1 MSRDYAASLLD
12 DFLHE
17 ARAHIET
24 MEFAFLDLAEL
35 AKKPRQMAAVFRAAH
50 SIKGT
55 AGVFH
60 AKKIVE
66 ITHAL
71 ESIFSQIREGQ
82 READEEIADI
92 TLQSVDCLRDLL
104 EHIDRP
110 EAVDTTELVKRLRDC
125 AGITEEKSLAVG
137 GGFSLAGKTP
147 ELVQALKNAAK
158 HGHWAYSIR
167 VPSAEALGAYRAQP
181 KKLLDEILSVGG
193 IAEAVVN
200 GTPLNTSDAAALAE
214 LIGYGLG
221 EAEGFELELIAT
233 SVLEPE
239 LFLFAVELDKALVR
253 PISKKQILS
262 ADAKNEAEAPED
274 VPAPKADK
282 QNVSIRLNISAVNSL
297 MDTASEM
304 IVARNRLLAA
314 TAGLLRAGP
323 GLAPALHDMSRL
335 TSEIQDKIM
344 RTRMQP
350 LSMIFGQYP
359 RLVRDTARARG
370 KSVQLEI
377 SGGEVALDKYLLDAL
392 VDPITQLVRNAI
404 DHGIEAQEQ
413 REALGKPQK
422 GSLRLAAAMREGR
435 VLIEVSDDG
444 AGMDIE
450 ALKRSALER
459 GLATKQQ
466 LNEMSQSAILDF
478 VFEPGVSTAREVTE
492 VSGRGVG
499 MDIVKESIEKLGGS
513 IEIVS
518 EPGKGT
524 TMRLTMPLTLSVQ
537 RTLIVAVD
545 GVSYAVPEL
554 NVERIVRISA
564 GTPSRRLE
572 RLDGAMVLNLD
583 GWCLPVVTMED
594 IAARAEGSAPISA
607 KNFLMH
613 YLPRGVAKCLVLK
626 AGGRYFTLLVDDAL
640 QTEETLAKPLPL
652 FLQGCS
658 CYSGVTVL
666 GSGSAIVI
674 LDVEGML
681 RFMGMDGA
689 VKKAPVA
696 KAGLA
701 RQDRRQVILFRSMGA
716 ELLAFE
722 ADKVSRIERID
733 ASDIKKTK
741 KGRFVEIRGKRVRVL
756 GPEDYLPE
764 PKRGRK
770 ESRPCLL
777 LLNTGG
783 APAGMLASKVL
794 DRMEQVFPPCRR
806 GAKAAGYISARGA
819 YKSEELLLL
828 DAAGIL
834 RSIGAGAAERGDGL
848 SEA

>member
-1 MSRDYAASLLD
+1 MNHDYAASLLD

-24 MEFAFLDLAEL
+24 MESAFLDLAAL
-35 AKKPRQMAAVFRAAH
+35 AKNPRQMAAVFRAAH

-82 READEEIADI
+82 REVDEEISDI

-110 EAVDTTELVKRLRDC
+110 EAVDTAELVKQLRDC
-125 AGITEEKSLAVG
+125 AGIAEEKGQVVRD
-137 GGFSLAGKTP
+137 GFSLSGKSP
-147 ELVQALKNAAK
+147 ELLQALKTAAK

-181 KKLLDEILSVGG
+181 QKLLDEILSVGG
-193 IAEAVVN
+193 IEEAVVN
-200 GTPLNTSDAAALAE
+200 GTPLNTGDAALAE
-214 LIGYGLG
+214 LISYGLK
-221 EAEGFELELIAT
+221 EAEGFKLELLAT

-239 LFLFAVELDKALVR
+239 LFLFAVELDKDLVR

-262 ADAKNEAEAPED
+262 AEAKDAAEAPEEES
-274 VPAPKADK
+274 APKADK
-282 QNVSIRLNISAVNSL
+282 QNVSIRLNISTVNSM

-304 IVARNRLLAA
+304 IVARNRLLSA
-314 TAGLLRAGP
+314 TASLLKAGP
-323 GLAPALHDMSRL
+323 DLAPVLHDVSRL

-350 LSMIFGQYP
+350 LGMIFGQYP

-392 VDPITQLVRNAI
+392 VNPITQLVRNAI
-404 DHGIEAQEQ
+404 DHGIEMPERRMAM
-413 REALGKPQK
+413 GKPPK
-422 GSLRLAAAMREGR
+422 GGLRLAAAMREGR
-435 VLIEVSDDG
+435 VLIEVCDDG

-450 ALKRSALER
+450 ALKRSVLKR
-459 GLATKQQ
+459 GLATKEQ
-466 LNEMSQSAILDF
+466 LADMPQSAVLDF
-478 VFEPGVSTAREVTE
+478 VFEPGVSSAREVTE
-492 VSGRGVG
+492 LSGRGVG
-499 MDIVKESIEKLGGS
+499 MDIVKDNIEKLGGS
-513 IEIVS
+513 IEIAS
-518 EPGKGT
+518 EAGKGT
-524 TMRLTMPLTLSVQ
+524 TMRLTMPLTLSIQ

-545 GVSYAVPEL
+545 GVSYAIPEL
-554 NVERIVRISA
+554 NVERIVRVSA

-583 GWCLPVVTMED
+583 GWRLPVVTMED
-594 IAARAEGSAPISA
+594 IAARASGGAPLSA
-607 KNFLMH
+607 KNFLMR

-626 AGGRYFTLLVDDAL
+626 TGGRYFTLLVDDAL

-652 FLQGCS
+652 FLQGCP

-674 LDVEGML
+674 MNVEGML
-681 RFMGMDGA
+681 RFLGMEGA
-689 VKKAPVA
+689 KKKIAAA
-696 KAGLA
+696 KTGQL
-701 RQDRRQVILFRSMGA
+701 RQDKRQVILFRAAGA
-716 ELLAFE
+716 QLLAFE
-722 ADKVSRIERID
+722 ADKVSRVERID
-733 ASDIKKTK
+733 ASEIKKTR

-770 ESRPCLL
+770 EGKPCLL

-783 APAGMLASKVL
+783 APAGMLASNVL
-794 DRMEQVFPPCRR
+794 DRLEQIFPPSKR
-806 GAKAAGYISARGA
+806 GAKMPEYVSARGV
-819 YKSEELLLL
+819 YESEELLLL

-834 RSIGAGAAERGDGL
+834 RSIGAGAAERGDGI